1 MVRYVM
7 DTSAWVEF
15 FRGSPEGKRI
25 TEYLFPD
32 PHETATLI
40 TPTLV
45 ITELKSVYTRGGKGD
60 EFAQDLEWIRGLS
73 KIEDRIDE
81 KNAIIAGTKHG
92 ENHAKDNRISYV
104 DCILWTLAEEGNMKV
119 LSTDLHFKDC
129 PHAVYIE
136 KGGT

>member
-15 FRGSPEGKRI
+15 FRGSPEGKKV

-32 PHETATLI
+32 PDETAILV

-45 ITELKSVYTRGGKGD
+45 ITELKSVYIRGGKGN
-60 EFAQDLEWIRGLS
+60 EFTQDLERIRGLS

-81 KNAIIAGTKHG
+81 KSAILAGTKHG
-92 ENHAKDNRISYV
+92 NNHNKENRISYV

-119 LSTDLHFKDC
+119 LSTDLHFKSC

-136 KGGT
+136 KGDK